1 MRRRN
6 QIVDSD
12 SDEEGGEVT
21 PASASASA
29 SVAASV
35 ASGSGSVGGPSPPNP
50 GPVQVPFPSLSPS
63 PDTVVISD
71 DDEVEDPDEIVDSDG
86 DSPIVDAPEVIS
98 PPTPPAPAPTPPPTT
113 APFRTPAPA
122 PPPARTS
129 TPTPPLPAP
138 APAPP
143 PTTTPFRTATPT
155 PPPARTPTPTPLSTA
170 HPQPSALSGRLRPV
184 DEFLRRLGLRL
195 RPEWLESCA
204 AGIPGFDGLG
214 GAEVQARRCFEQFV
228 FADMNR
234 CGAGVLP
241 EGVGSMHAAVLDGPF
256 VLPVDEIVNVSVPL
270 KGRYHDAHAGPKRC
284 LKLSM
289 TDGIQHIYGMEY
301 RPVKD
306 LAVLAPAG
314 LKVVIKNVHIRRGVL
329 MIVPEVI
336 EILGGVVDEL
346 EAARDRLVSEV
357 NKPPRGK
364 RKQGGLPLS
373 SRTTLAA
380 WPCSTNVT
388 NGGEQGI
395 SMPRAANFSHLTG
408 LGTTRLSTTIM
419 TSRGEQGI
427 AMPRA
432 VNSTHPTGLGN
443 AFRVGRTTETV
454 VEDHV
459 SPPVV
464 VNTAQGQIQDVQEIN
479 MEDLS
484 TYHTREDTC
493 TSSHTVNEYDRTH
506 IIERSTQTIIEE
518 CVGPPIRSSNA
529 HEQIQ
534 HAQEITLQ
542 EQATAFGTIERI
554 SSVSSPF
561 GYVSQHVSHIIA
573 DTAANDVEAAQSPNV
588 DVINQKEHSFILSGK
603 NEKPFTYIC
612 SMLADWGRQAV
623 TKASIQGKIKGVF
636 TSVKCFQFRQRTKY
650 ELYVYIDDGSSISEA
665 IVHHDIVKKVL
676 GLSPGELTAALAGVF
691 EFTSTSEVIE
701 TVKGFQRF
709 LAKFEGMML
718 IECNKD
724 SSIPI
729 IRDLD
734 DGCSSSNAW
743 LLLRRLKTFS
753 SRRCMWNHDCMDT
766 TP

>member
-98 PPTPPAPAPTPPPTT
+98 SPTPPAPAPTPPPTT
-113 APFRTPAPA
+113 TPFRTPVPT
-122 PPPARTS
+122 PPPAPTSTS
-129 TPTPPLPAP
+129 TPTPTPTPP
-138 APAPP
+138 PPAPP
-143 PTTTPFRTATPT
+143 PTTTPFRSATPT
-155 PPPARTPTPTPLSTA
+155 PQPARTPTPTPPSTA
-170 HPQPSALSGRLRPV
+170 HPHPSPPPSALSGRLRPV

-256 VLPVDEIVNVSVPL
+256 VLQVDEIVNVSVPL

-314 LKVVIKNVHIRRGVL
+314 LKIVIKNVHIRRGVL

-373 SRTTLAA
+373 SRATLAA
-380 WPCSTNVT
+380 WSCSRNTT
-388 NGGEQGI
+388 NGGEHGI
-395 SMPRAANFSHLTG
+395 SMPRAANSSHLPG
-408 LGTTRLSTTIM
+408 LGTTRPSGTNVM
-419 TSRGEQGI
+419 SGGEQGFS
-427 AMPRA
+427 MPRS
-432 VNSTHPTGLGN
+432 VSSTHPTGLGN
-443 AFRVGRTTETV
+443 AFQVGKTTGTV
-454 VEDHV
+454 VEDHIT
-459 SPPVV
+459 PPVV
-464 VNTAQGQIQDVQEIN
+464 VNTVQEQIQRVQEIN
-479 MEDLS
+479 MVDLS
-484 TYHTREDTC
+484 TYHTREDTG
-493 TSSHTVNEYDRTH
+493 TSAHTANEYDRTH
-506 IIERSTQTIIEE
+506 IIERSTQTIVEE
-518 CVGPPIRSSNA
+518 CGGPPVRSNNA

-534 HAQEITLQ
+534 CVQETTME
-542 EQATAFGTIERI
+542 EQASAFG
-554 SSVSSPF
+554 
-561 GYVSQHVSHIIA
+561 VSQHGSHIIA
-573 DTAANDVEAAQSPNV
+573 GTAVNNYVEAAQSPNV
-588 DVINQKEHSFILSGK
+588 EVINQKEHLLILNGE
-603 NEKPFTYIC
+603 NDKPFTYIC
-612 SMLADWGRQAV
+612 SMLTDWVRQQD
-623 TKASIQGKIKGVF
+623 TKAYIQGKIKGLI
-636 TSVKCFQFRQRTKY
+636 TSVKCFQYKRRAKY
-650 ELYVYIDDGSSISEA
+650 ELYVYIDDGSFISEA
-665 IVHHDIVKKVL
+665 MVDHDIVKNVL
-676 GLSPGELTAALAGVF
+676 GLSPEEVTAALAGEF
-691 EFTSTSEVIE
+691 EFASPSEVKE
-701 TVKGFQRF
+701 SMKEFQRF
-709 LAKFEGMML
+709 LVKFEGMML
-718 IECNKD
+718 IQCNKD

-729 IRDLD
+729 IREFNE
-734 DGCSSSNAW
+734 GCSSSDAW

-753 SRRCMWNHDCMDT
+753 SRRCMPNLDAMDT
-766 TP
+766 T

>member
-1 MRRRN
+1 
-6 QIVDSD
+6 
-12 SDEEGGEVT
+12 
-21 PASASASA
+21 
-29 SVAASV
+29 
-35 ASGSGSVGGPSPPNP
+35 
-50 GPVQVPFPSLSPS
+50 
-63 PDTVVISD
+63 
-71 DDEVEDPDEIVDSDG
+71 
-86 DSPIVDAPEVIS
+86 
-98 PPTPPAPAPTPPPTT
+98 
-113 APFRTPAPA
+113 
-122 PPPARTS
+122 
-129 TPTPPLPAP
+129 
-138 APAPP
+138 
-143 PTTTPFRTATPT
+143 
-155 PPPARTPTPTPLSTA
+155 
-170 HPQPSALSGRLRPV
+170 
-184 DEFLRRLGLRL
+184 
-195 RPEWLESCA
+195 
-204 AGIPGFDGLG
+204 
-214 GAEVQARRCFEQFV
+214 
-228 FADMNR
+228 
-234 CGAGVLP
+234 
-241 EGVGSMHAAVLDGPF
+241 
-256 VLPVDEIVNVSVPL
+256 
-270 KGRYHDAHAGPKRC
+270 
-284 LKLSM
+284 
-289 TDGIQHIYGMEY
+289 
-301 RPVKD
+301 
-306 LAVLAPAG
+306 
-314 LKVVIKNVHIRRGVL
+314 
-329 MIVPEVI
+329 
-336 EILGGVVDEL
+336 
-346 EAARDRLVSEV
+346 
-357 NKPPRGK
+357 
-364 RKQGGLPLS
+364 
-373 SRTTLAA
+373 
-380 WPCSTNVT
+380 
-388 NGGEQGI
+388 
-395 SMPRAANFSHLTG
+395 
-408 LGTTRLSTTIM
+408 
-419 TSRGEQGI
+419 
-427 AMPRA
+427 MPRA

-518 CVGPPIRSSNA
+518 CVGPPIRSNNAHEQIQCVHEISMQEQATAFGMTENIEERVDSPIRSSNA

>member
-1 MRRRN
+1 MSANSGTVGRN
-6 QIVDSD
+6 S
-12 SDEEGGEVT
+12 G
-21 PASASASA
+21 
-29 SVAASV
+29 
-35 ASGSGSVGGPSPPNP
+35 ASGRDLSHEEHRLPLHRRHGG
-50 GPVQVPFPSLSPS
+50 
-63 PDTVVISD
+63 
-71 DDEVEDPDEIVDSDG
+71 
-86 DSPIVDAPEVIS
+86 
-98 PPTPPAPAPTPPPTT
+98 
-113 APFRTPAPA
+113 
-122 PPPARTS
+122 
-129 TPTPPLPAP
+129 
-138 APAPP
+138 
-143 PTTTPFRTATPT
+143 
-155 PPPARTPTPTPLSTA
+155 
-170 HPQPSALSGRLRPV
+170 
-184 DEFLRRLGLRL
+184 
-195 RPEWLESCA
+195 
-204 AGIPGFDGLG
+204 
-214 GAEVQARRCFEQFV
+214 
-228 FADMNR
+228 
-234 CGAGVLP
+234 
-241 EGVGSMHAAVLDGPF
+241 
-256 VLPVDEIVNVSVPL
+256 
-270 KGRYHDAHAGPKRC
+270 
-284 LKLSM
+284 
-289 TDGIQHIYGMEY
+289 
-301 RPVKD
+301 
-306 LAVLAPAG
+306 
-314 LKVVIKNVHIRRGVL
+314 
-329 MIVPEVI
+329 
-336 EILGGVVDEL
+336 
-346 EAARDRLVSEV
+346 
-357 NKPPRGK
+357 
-364 RKQGGLPLS
+364 KQGGLPLS

-408 LGTTRLSTTIM
+408 LGTTRLSSTIV
-419 TSRGEQGI
+419 TSR
-427 AMPRA
+427 
-432 VNSTHPTGLGN
+432 GN

-506 IIERSTQTIIEE
+506 IIERSTQTIIEG
-518 CVGPPIRSSNA
+518 CVGPPIRSNNAHEQIQCVHEISMQEQATAFGMTENIEERVHSPIRSSNA
-529 HEQIQ
+529 HEIQ

-561 GYVSQHVSHIIA
+561 GYVSQHGSHIIA

-612 SMLADWGRQAV
+612 SMLADWGRQPV

-753 SRRCMWNHDCMDT
+753 SRRKLWNLDAMDT